1 MKIHVVDLYGKT
13 YTIDGINDTTT
24 VEALKF
30 KIQAQSG
37 LPIDQQ
43 RIIFTGKQL
52 EDHRTLASYEVKEES
67 KLTLV
72 PRLIGD

>member
-52 EDHRTLASYEVKEES
+52 EDHRTLASYEVQEES

-72 PRLIGD
+72 LRLIGD